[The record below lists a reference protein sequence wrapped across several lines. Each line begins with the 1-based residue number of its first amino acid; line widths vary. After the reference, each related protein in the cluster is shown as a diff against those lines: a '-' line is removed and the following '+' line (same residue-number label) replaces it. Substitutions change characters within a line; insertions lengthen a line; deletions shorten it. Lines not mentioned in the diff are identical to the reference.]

1 MRSWKLEPAPSLDV
15 KVKGATSGNTYAF
28 IDEKWVAINPD
39 TGQTIMVAV
48 HDWDEPLCFFWH
60 WHDLLEAEGEL
71 TEVLSPPK
79 VGMTLGSAEEFKR
92 LSVHSMVRDP
102 DGVLFLKISELQWL
116 RISRLDILRVTVD
129 NIPPSTVVYLDA

>member
-28 IDEKWVAINPD
+28 ITGRWIAVDPD
-39 TGQTIMVAV
+39 TGKIIKTDV
-48 HDWDEPLCFFWH
+48 DGWDEPLCFFWH
-60 WHDLLEAEGEL
+60 WAGLLEYEGEL
-71 TEVLSPPK
+71 TEVMPPPK
-79 VGMTLGSAEEFKR
+79 VGMTFGSAEEFKR
-92 LSVHSMVRDP
+92 LPVHSMVRDP

-129 NIPPSTVVYLDA
+129 NIPPSILVYLDA